1 MADSTENMVLRTIYL
16 PKELDQALKSAAVRG
31 ERSKGDVIRE
41 LIAAGLRVKQQE
53 AGSYFVAPTASEKK
67 PVRPAAVKRRV
78 VAKRVAK
85 TPRPKHIVTA

>member
-1 MADSTENMVLRTIYL
+1 M
-16 PKELDQALKSAAVRG
+16 
-31 ERSKGDVIRE
+31 
-41 LIAAGLRVKQQE
+41 IAAGLRVKQQE